1 MICRAL
7 PSMPLLMSQ
16 ALTVTAGTSTTD
28 QDMDQ
33 LRKMDLISS

>member
-7 PSMPLLMSQ
+7 PSSLLLMSR
-16 ALTVTAGTSTTD
+16 APTVTAGTPRTD

-33 LRKMDLISS
+33 LTALNLMSS